1 MATSKSALLLLVICY
16 GIFLE
21 SQISNSQQSNS
32 PGNQQP
38 ANSKIPTLFIV
49 GDSTVRNGKGDGS
62 NGQWGWGDLI
72 SEYFDPAKIHV
83 VNRAL
88 GGRSSRT
95 FITQGHWDQVVNS
108 LKPGDF
114 VMIQFGHNDG
124 GPVND
129 DSRARGSIGGTG
141 DETEEIDN
149 QLTKQHE
156 TVHTYGWY
164 LRKYVADSQ
173 AKGATPII
181 CSMVPRKLWKEG
193 KIIRNTS
200 DYAGWAG
207 EVAKSTRTI
216 FLDLNNVIADRYDEM
231 GAEKVN
237 PLFADEHTHTTLAG
251 AELNASL
258 VNAALKGLADDPL
271 ALYSSAHVSTRGVK
285 VQVPPPIRCK
295 LP

>member
-1 MATSKSALLLLVICY
+1 MATGKFTLLVLLISCR
-16 GIFLE
+16 IFLE
-21 SQISNSQQSNS
+21 SPLSASPQNNP

-38 ANSKIPTLFIV
+38 TNSKIPTLFIV

-72 SEYFDPAKIHV
+72 SEYFDTAKIHV
-83 VNRAL
+83 VNHAL

-124 GPVND
+124 GPLND
-129 DSRARGSIGGTG
+129 DSRARGSIRGTG

-164 LRKYVADSQ
+164 LRKYVADTK

-181 CSMVPRKLWKEG
+181 CSIVPRKLWKEG
-193 KIIRNTS
+193 KIIRNTA
-200 DYAGWAG
+200 DYAGWAE
-207 EVAKSTRTI
+207 EVARSTKAT
-216 FLDLNNVIADRYDEM
+216 FLDLNNIIADRYDEL
-231 GAEKVN
+231 GPEKVN
-237 PLFADEHTHTTLAG
+237 PLFADEHTHTTLEG
-251 AELNASL
+251 AKLNASL
-258 VNAALKGLADDPL
+258 VITALKGLAENPL
-271 ALYSSAHVSTRGVK
+271 ALYFSEESCCGQGDRRK
-285 VQVPPPIRCK
+285 
-295 LP
+295 